1 MRICKVITCIILIV
15 FLIFCFTVKV
25 SAEEKATESTSII
38 QQVEEEATA
47 DQITSAENTEKQ
59 LKEIQE
65 MLLYI
70 LAILFFFAIVLI
82 FKCAYNYL
90 NVFF

>member
-15 FLIFCFTVKV
+15 FLIFCFPVKV
-25 SAEEKATESTSII
+25 SAEETTTESTSII
-38 QQVEEEATA
+38 QQVEEATA
-47 DQITSAENTEKQ
+47 DEITSAENTEKQ

>member
-25 SAEEKATESTSII
+25 SAEETATESTSII
-38 QQVEEEATA
+38 QQVEEATA
-47 DQITSAENTEKQ
+47 DEITSAENTEKQ

>member
-1 MRICKVITCIILIV
+1 MKICKVITCIILITL
-15 FLIFCFTVKV
+15 FLFCFPVKV
-25 SAEEKATESTSII
+25 SAEETATESTSVI
-38 QQVEEEATA
+38 QQVEEATA
-47 DQITSAENTEKQ
+47 DQITSAENTERQ

>member
-1 MRICKVITCIILIV
+1 MKICKVIICIISIILIV
-15 FLIFCFTVKV
+15 FCSCIKV
-25 SAEEKATESTSII
+25 NAEETATESTSII
-38 QQVEEEATA
+38 QQVEEATA
-47 DQITSAENTEKQ
+47 NKITNEKNTEKQ

-82 FKCAYNYL
+82 FKCIYNYL
-90 NVFF
+90 DIFF

>member
-1 MRICKVITCIILIV
+1 MKICKVITCIILIV
-15 FLIFCFTVKV
+15 FLIFCFPVKV
-25 SAEEKATESTSII
+25 SAEETATESTSII
-38 QQVEEEATA
+38 QQVEEATA
-47 DQITSAENTEKQ
+47 DEITSAGNTEKQ

>member
-1 MRICKVITCIILIV
+1 MKICKVITCIILITL
-15 FLIFCFTVKV
+15 FLFCFPVKV
-25 SAEEKATESTSII
+25 SAEETATESTSVI
-38 QQVEEEATA
+38 QQVEEATA